1 VNSEL
6 NTPATPPMAIPA
18 DRVGFMV
25 VGSARSGTTLLQRLA
40 CEITGVRM
48 PPETHF
54 FSDFAWA
61 MSHRRKFPL
70 GMPGLREEVEGFA
83 GMDNSKGLNIDVDG
97 LVEGMG
103 GECPGI
109 FALFDAIVRQLT
121 GLAEI
126 YGEKTPG
133 HLWWWRSIARAAP
146 WMRFVVAVRDP
157 RAVVA
162 STLSMPWSV
171 ADDLAPWGDRIH
183 LAYAG
188 RWEFD
193 QQLVAALSDELGAER
208 SLIVRY
214 EDLVLDSD
222 AVRLKIA
229 GLLGRHADVSYQS
242 APSDLVHPWE
252 PWKQHAMDD
261 VTPDRIDTWRADLGR
276 KRSDEVATICSR
288 GMDRFGYGDSR
299 PGPVRSKML
308 TAGMGKKARQDL
320 ETMYEDVNRYEGNLA
335 KIDL

>member
-1 VNSEL
+1 
-6 NTPATPPMAIPA
+6 MAIPA

-40 CEITGVRM
+40 CEIKGVRM

-54 FSDFAWA
+54 FSDFVWA
-61 MSHRRKFPL
+61 LSHRRKFPL
-70 GMPGLREEVEGFA
+70 GMPALREEIADFA
-83 GMDNSKGLNIDVDG
+83 GQDNSKGLKIDVDR
-97 LVEGMG
+97 LVEDLG
-103 GECPGI
+103 GECPSI
-109 FALFDAIVRQLT
+109 FELFDAIVRQLT
-121 GLAEI
+121 GSAEI
-126 YGEKTPG
+126 WGEKTPG
-133 HLWWWRSIARAAP
+133 HLWWWRPIVKAAP
-146 WMRFVVAVRDP
+146 WMRFIVSVRDP

-162 STLSMPWSV
+162 STLSMSWSV
-171 ADDLAPWGDRIH
+171 TDELASWGDQIH

-193 QQLVAALSDELGAER
+193 QQLVAALSDELGPER

-229 GLLGRHADVSYQS
+229 RLLGRHDNVSYQE
-242 APSDLVHPWE
+242 APSDLVQPWE
-252 PWKQHAMDD
+252 PWKQHAMDE
-261 VTPDRIDTWRADLGR
+261 VTPDRLITWRDELGR
-276 KRSDEVATICSR
+276 KRSDEVATICRR
-288 GMDRFGYGDSR
+288 GMDRFGYTDWR
-299 PGPVRSKML
+299 PGPVRSAML
-308 TAGMGKKARQDL
+308 TAGMGKKARIDL